1 MTNNSKSSGR
11 NSFWV
16 KTRPIQIAVLV
27 IGVAAA
33 SFALFNRGSDEIN
46 LNTPT
51 PQALSEEESYV
62 LKLTDDVFVQTISE
76 GVTLV
81 DFWAA
86 WCAPCRIQNP
96 IIEEVAKEIGSTAK
110 IAKLDVDNN
119 PMAPSQLQVRNIPT
133 LIIFKDGE
141 PVQRFVGV
149 QQKETLMAAI
159 KSHI

>member
-1 MTNNSKSSGR
+1 MTNKSKTSKKESI
-11 NSFWV
+11 WV
-16 KTRPIQIAVLV
+16 KTRPLQIAALV

-33 SFALFNRGSDEIN
+33 SFALFNNGNDEIN
-46 LNTPT
+46 VNKPAV
-51 PQALSEEESYV
+51 QVVSDDESNV
-62 LKLTDDVFVQTISE
+62 IKLTDEIFAQTISE

-96 IIEEVAKEIGSTAK
+96 IIEEVANEIGITAK
-110 IAKLDVDNN
+110 IAKLDVDSN
-119 PMAPSQLQVRNIPT
+119 PLAPSQLQVRNIPT
-133 LIIFKDGE
+133 LIIFKDGQ

-159 KSHI
+159 QSHI